1 MFRNGILY
9 SCSKIRLY
17 FLSFVLLLSV
27 EAGIDP
33 LSWGLFRCALIIV
46 LFFHLIFLAA
56 QSLCKIPC
64 GLESSKRFCSMKA
77 LTSIQELAN
86 CTVKGWLMVLVL
98 WIQKKG
104 SFAQLR
110 LKGSELHVQTQF
122 YFLGSFVVLRKKK
135 SNFAIRLFWG
145 PMLPYII
152 MFKPL
157 LLSCNEVL
165 SMSFFCLIFWR
176 VNCIYWPDFHIFFCS
191 WDSSSTGCY
200 LMWHHPLK
208 TLCQK

>member
-1 MFRNGILY
+1 MKLRKGTYEIIYQKQKIKWFLFLVEWSTDVQKWDFILMFENTSLFSLLCFVIIGWSWDRPIVMRFIQMCFDH
-9 SCSKIRLY
+9 CS
-17 FLSFVLLLSV
+17 F
-27 EAGIDP
+27 
-33 LSWGLFRCALIIV
+33 
-46 LFFHLIFLAA
+46 FFHLIFLAA

-122 YFLGSFVVLRKKK
+122 YF
-135 SNFAIRLFWG
+135 WD
-145 PMLPYII
+145 
-152 MFKPL
+152 L
-157 LLSCNEVL
+157 LL
-165 SMSFFCLIFWR
+165 F
-176 VNCIYWPDFHIFFCS
+176 
-191 WDSSSTGCY
+191 
-200 LMWHHPLK
+200 
-208 TLCQK
+208 